1 MGKTKLGTTQPW
13 IVDYFIDGENGVEG
27 WRCCVEDTD
36 LISAIREAK
45 NLIQKNHPGKKYFV
59 WDAGLGTG
67 FEHAGD
73 HWEDGLSDAED
84 VEF

>member
-1 MGKTKLGTTQPW
+1 M
-13 IVDYFIDGENGVEG
+13 
-27 WRCCVEDTD
+27 EDTD
-36 LISAIREAK
+36 LISAIREAE